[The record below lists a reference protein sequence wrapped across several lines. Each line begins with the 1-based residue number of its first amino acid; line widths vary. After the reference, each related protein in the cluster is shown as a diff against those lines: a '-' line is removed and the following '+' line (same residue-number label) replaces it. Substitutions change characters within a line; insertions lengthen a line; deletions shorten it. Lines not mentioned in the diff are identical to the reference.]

1 MRESAETTSYLIM
14 QPAEFRAY
22 HEPALELQE
31 VKHGFILNALGRIDG
46 EKSEE
51 VSYWTLGKPGECAIQ
66 LGRVSILLIGEL
78 AKNQCQTLADL
89 TASKQYPGVIGP
101 DFTAKWFTGR
111 ARELGL
117 QFLNPEAL
125 QLYSINEKPRY
136 PGASGRA
143 RPVKSGDATLLADW
157 LTAFHR
163 ETLPHY
169 PVPARDELERAA
181 SEDRLLFWID
191 NGEPVSMAGIARR
204 PRISA
209 GIRAVYTPPELRG
222 HGYARF
228 CYRRNGRADLR
239 RGAQN
244 RLPLCGCE
252 QPGLDPLLYEDWL
265 HSSLQIDALP
275 QNSIAAVP

>member
-46 EKSEE
+46 EKLEE

-78 AKNQCQTLADL
+78 AKNQCQTLAEL

-117 QFLNPEAL
+117 QFLKPEA
-125 QLYSINEKPRY
+125 YSFTRSTTSLGI
-136 PGASGRA
+136 
-143 RPVKSGDATLLADW
+143 
-157 LTAFHR
+157 
-163 ETLPHY
+163 
-169 PVPARDELERAA
+169 LEHLDVL
-181 SEDRLLFWID
+181 DR
-191 NGEPVSMAGIARR
+191 
-204 PRISA
+204 
-209 GIRAVYTPPELRG
+209 
-222 HGYARF
+222 
-228 CYRRNGRADLR
+228 
-239 RGAQN
+239 
-244 RLPLCGCE
+244 
-252 QPGLDPLLYEDWL
+252 
-265 HSSLQIDALP
+265 
-275 QNSIAAVP
+275 